1 MLKNIVKGFVEMI
14 NAINEG
20 AKEPFGTNT
29 WIGSATRC
37 RILSCSRRVCANAD
51 LCKESRKAA
60 AKATALLFLPNALD
74 GNLIYIFKRSCV
86 L

>member
-1 MLKNIVKGFVEMI
+1 M
-14 NAINEG
+14 
-20 AKEPFGTNT
+20 
-29 WIGSATRC
+29 
-37 RILSCSRRVCANAD
+37 
-51 LCKESRKAA
+51 CKESRKAA